1 MSIKRN
7 EVQYFKVLRQD
18 LTSVGLLGAT
28 KMQYHF
34 GIWNRPLEPL
44 SAHPRKGGGL
54 WVFMKKYH
62 AKRAKKYLLEKHNIV
77 ARIFACRIGRIIYQT
92 SYRTKTD
99 GVFLTQKDE
108 LKEL

>member
-1 MSIKRN
+1 MSDK
-7 EVQYFKVLRQD
+7 VQYFKVLRQD
-18 LTSVGLLGAT
+18 LTSVGLLGAPR
-28 KMQYHF
+28 MQYRF
-34 GIWNRPLEPL
+34 GVWNKPLEPI

-54 WVFMKKYH
+54 WVLMKKYH

-77 ARIFACRIGRIIYQT
+77 ARIFACQIGKIIYQT

-99 GVFLTQKDE
+99 KVFLIQKDE